1 VSKERCL
8 KIAARTGIQESF
20 ADLLISK
27 RDETAL
33 KDLKAYASVS
43 KFYYPLIWYFIEL
56 V

>member
-8 KIAARTGIQESF
+8 KIAARTGVEESL

-33 KDLKAYASVS
+33 KDLKTYASTN
-43 KFYYPLIWYFIEL
+43 
-56 V
+56 